1 MDNHPA
7 EGLQLRDTLLPQD
20 HQDLLVE
27 RTGEA
32 VVLPAEETDLEET
45 GHTVT
50 QDMIQ
55 TKEGLCLQRE
65 EEDHLVDTV
74 GTKEDHLVDTVGTEE
89 DHLVDMTGT
98 KGVEEMTEEEDS
110 SLQEKGK
117 WKILVEEIIVVLA
130 LIKGIAPNVSTQ
142 LVHTTL

>member
-7 EGLQLRDTLLPQD
+7 EDLQLRDTLLPQD

-74 GTKEDHLVDTVGTEE
+74 EKEDHLVDTVGTKE

-98 KGVEEMTEEEDS
+98 KGVEEMTVEEDS
-110 SLQEKGK
+110 RLQGKGK
-117 WKILVEEIIVVLA
+117 WKILVEEITVVLA
-130 LIKGIAPNVSTQ
+130 LIKGIAPNVSTH
-142 LVHTTL
+142 LIHTTL